1 MLICM
6 FSLVGLPPFGGF
18 VGKLFIFAS
27 TYKAGDVHKFMYVVL
42 AFGALNTVF
51 SLFYYMRVLRVMFL
65 EQRPVE
71 ASPVPVRFASWES
84 AFVLT
89 LALFV
94 LLLGVAPYVM
104 SSTANTAAQS
114 LALFR

>member
-1 MLICM
+1 
-6 FSLVGLPPFGGF
+6 
-18 VGKLFIFAS
+18 
-27 TYKAGDVHKFMYVVL
+27 
-42 AFGALNTVF
+42 
-51 SLFYYMRVLRVMFL
+51 MFL
-65 EQRPVE
+65 EQRPAE